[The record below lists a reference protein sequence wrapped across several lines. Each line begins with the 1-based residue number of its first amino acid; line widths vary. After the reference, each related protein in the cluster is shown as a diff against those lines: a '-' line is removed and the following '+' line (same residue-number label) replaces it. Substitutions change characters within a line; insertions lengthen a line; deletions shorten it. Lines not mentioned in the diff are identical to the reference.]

1 MKNLLLPLLLLL
13 VFSISFS
20 SKGYSQSQTRIENL
34 LAIIHEIKDLAN
46 EFNLTNEQKSQVR
59 LVLMN
64 YLPNIAIDA
73 SAMMNNR
80 KNLLASKLTNS
91 KENEENLEEY
101 MLEIADQQGQLLT
114 NIIISKEHMM
124 NEIKVILTDD
134 QQNFVDDLIS
144 TIIQFRINH
153 S

>member
-1 MKNLLLPLLLLL
+1 MKNLQLPLLLLL

-20 SKGYSQSQTRIENL
+20 SKGYAQSQTRIENV
-34 LAIIHEIKDLAN
+34 LAIIHEIKDLAD
-46 EFNLTNEQKSQVR
+46 EFNLSNEQKSHVR

-64 YLPNIAIDA
+64 YLPNIASDA
-73 SAMMNNR
+73 SAMINNR
-80 KNLLASKLTNS
+80 KNLLASNLTNS
-91 KENEENLEEY
+91 TENGENLEEY
-101 MLEIADQQGQLLT
+101 VLEIANQQGQLLT
-114 NIIISKEHMM
+114 NIIISKEHMK

-144 TIIQFRINH
+144 IIIQFRMNH

>member
-1 MKNLLLPLLLLL
+1 
-13 VFSISFS
+13 
-20 SKGYSQSQTRIENL
+20 
-34 LAIIHEIKDLAN
+34 
-46 EFNLTNEQKSQVR
+46 
-59 LVLMN
+59 
-64 YLPNIAIDA
+64 
-73 SAMMNNR
+73 
-80 KNLLASKLTNS
+80 
-91 KENEENLEEY
+91 
-101 MLEIADQQGQLLT
+101 MLKIADQQGQLLT

>member
-13 VFSISFS
+13 VFSITFS
-20 SKGYSQSQTRIENL
+20 NKGYSQSQSRIENFIS
-34 LAIIHEIKDLAN
+34 IINEIKVLAD
-46 EFNLTNEQKSQVR
+46 EFNLTYEQKSQVR

-80 KNLLASKLTNS
+80 KYLLESNLTNLT
-91 KENEENLEEY
+91 ENEEN
-101 MLEIADQQGQLLT
+101 MLEIANQQGQLLT
-114 NIIISKEHMM
+114 NIIISKEHMK

-134 QQNFVDDLIS
+134 QQNFVDDLIT
-144 TIIQFRINH
+144 TILQFRINQ